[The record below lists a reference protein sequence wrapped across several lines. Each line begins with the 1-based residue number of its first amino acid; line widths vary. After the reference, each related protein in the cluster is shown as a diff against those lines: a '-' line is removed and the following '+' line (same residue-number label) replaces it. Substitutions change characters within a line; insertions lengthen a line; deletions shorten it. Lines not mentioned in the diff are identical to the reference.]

1 MKYILPAA
9 VAMTALMAAPTAVA
23 QSSYFEGGYKAQAF
37 SADDLNFDFD
47 LGAIYGRYGYDFTE
61 NFAVE
66 GELGYGIISEDLGG
80 GVDLKGLT
88 TGGFYGKAGLPL
100 GERVNIFARAGL
112 GFQELELSG
121 AGADTFGSENG
132 FAFGGGL
139 SVDLNDTTYIRADY
153 TRLTLDGVDLDEI
166 GIAVGFRF

>member
-1 MKYILPAA
+1 M
-9 VAMTALMAAPTAVA
+9 
-23 QSSYFEGGYKAQAF
+23 
-37 SADDLNFDFD
+37 
-47 LGAIYGRYGYDFTE
+47 
-61 NFAVE
+61 
-66 GELGYGIISEDLGG
+66 
-80 GVDLKGLT
+80 
-88 TGGFYGKAGLPL
+88 
-100 GERVNIFARAGL
+100 NIFARAGL
-112 GFQELELSG
+112 GFQELEVSG